1 VDKIKENDEAE
12 TFLSKAEID
21 LTYPSDILQSTLGA
35 EAWLLATREGWMGLM
50 PYNAQKNNILFQFQ
64 GSDVVAVVRVEGQH
78 QLKIVGRAVLAND
91 TYIEELKF
99 RLPLTS
105 GNWKHI
111 EMYLDMRILHQVTS

>member
-1 VDKIKENDEAE
+1 
-12 TFLSKAEID
+12 
-21 LTYPSDILQSTLGA
+21 
-35 EAWLLATREGWMGLM
+35 MGLM

-91 TYIEELKF
+91 TYNEELKF